1 MIWKHEF
8 TLEMLNFSAK
18 DTLVGH
24 LGIKYTKKGD
34 DFLEATMPVDARTIQ
49 PMGLLHGGA
58 SAALAETLGSVASAF
73 CLENQ
78 RLYTIVG
85 IELQASHLRAVKSGL
100 VTGIV
105 RPVKIGQ
112 QLHTWN
118 IKIFDEQKRICCDS
132 KLTTMV
138 LKKDS

>member
-24 LGIKYTKKGD
+24 LGICYTKKGS
-34 DFLEATMPVDARTIQ
+34 DFLEAIMPVDSRTIQ

-78 RLYTIVG
+78 RLYSVVG
-85 IELQASHLRAVKSGL
+85 IELQASHLRSVKSGKVL
-100 VTGIV
+100 GRV
-105 RPVKIGQ
+105 RPIKIGR
-112 QLHTWN
+112 QLHIWN
-118 IKIFDEQKRICCDS
+118 IQIFDEQNRLCCDS

-138 LKKDS
+138 IKNDS

>member
-24 LGIKYTKKGD
+24 LGIVYSKIGADY
-34 DFLEATMPVDARTIQ
+34 LEATMPVDSSTIQ

-73 CLENQ
+73 CIENQ
-78 RLYTIVG
+78 RLYSVVG
-85 IELQASHLRAVKSGL
+85 IEIQASHVRAVK
-100 VTGIV
+100 TGKVLGRVI
-105 RPVKIGQ
+105 PIKIGKK
-112 QLHTWN
+112 LHLWS
-118 IKIFDEQKRICCDS
+118 IQIFDAQNKLCCDA

-138 LKKDS
+138 IKKDS